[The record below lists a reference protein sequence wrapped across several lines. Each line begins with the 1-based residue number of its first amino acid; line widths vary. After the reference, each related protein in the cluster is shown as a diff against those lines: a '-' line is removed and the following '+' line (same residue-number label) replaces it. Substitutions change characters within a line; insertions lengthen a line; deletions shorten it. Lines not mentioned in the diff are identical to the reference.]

1 MADDEEKEEVFRK
14 QSGDNEGDSED
25 DSDKDEEEESESES
39 EDGEEQSKKF
49 ILTRFRFLATYI
61 NEEKYSASQFWRK
74 EGVILYL
81 EDLFFNGLKV
91 RAGLEICTLIQLK
104 TKRPHSRLDGP
115 TVENSAFSLPDLFY
129 NYRPP

>member
-61 NEEKYSASQFWRK
+61 NEEKYSASQF
-74 EGVILYL
+74 
-81 EDLFFNGLKV
+81 
-91 RAGLEICTLIQLK
+91 
-104 TKRPHSRLDGP
+104 
-115 TVENSAFSLPDLFY
+115 
-129 NYRPP
+129 